1 MKYKVNIIICIYFA
15 QNFLVVCR
23 IWVDS
28 GNEYELIDQGING
41 QRHQVQAG
49 QVPQLGEDQV
59 SHDRRN
65 QADGRSRN
73 SY

>member
-1 MKYKVNIIICIYFA
+1 M
-15 QNFLVVCR
+15 
-23 IWVDS
+23 DS
-28 GNEYELIDQGING
+28 GNEYELIDQGIDG